1 MSQLSRRDI
10 LKLSAAL
17 LGGAALST
25 LKPLSNLARRFDK
38 GDRPNFIILVLD
50 AMSARN
56 LSTLGYARQ
65 TTPALEKFASQST
78 VYHNH
83 YAGGNFTT
91 PGTST
96 ILTGLYPWTHRA
108 ISISGMVSRAVEKN
122 NIFAL
127 LGSEY
132 TRVAFT
138 QNQLAYILLGQF
150 SADVDQLVSRT
161 AFTLQQNVPMP
172 EEKFVN
178 DPSMAYYAFNDFL
191 NASEFYVNP
200 ASISL
205 GLVDMLSFKQAE
217 IKSAPGYPRGYPY
230 NYHTYF
236 RIEDALAG
244 LAGLLRELDANPSP
258 FFTYFH
264 LLPPHEPY
272 NPRREFID
280 PFLEDGFKVP
290 SKPRH
295 PLTIFSRDDEKLS
308 RLRLVY
314 DSFIAN
320 VDYEVDRFISALEK
334 QGILDSSYLIITS
347 DHGELFER
355 GEYGHGTALVYD
367 PVAHVPL
374 MIRAPG
380 QTTRRDVHSL
390 TSNADLLPTILSLA
404 GREIPSLAEGRLLPG
419 LGGEEDSD
427 RSVFTV
433 FAKENSAFLPLNKSV
448 MSMRKDDY
456 QLLYYRGYPG
466 YDDKA
471 ELYHLGE
478 DPEELRD
485 LSSDD
490 PVTTARMKDELLE
503 LAHAADSPYQR
514 KK

>member
-17 LGGAALST
+17 LGGAAIASV
-25 LKPLSNLARRFDK
+25 KPLSKLARGF
-38 GDRPNFIILVLD
+38 GISERPNFIILVLD

-56 LSTLGYARQ
+56 LSTLGYGRP
-65 TTPALEKFASQST
+65 TTPALEKFASRST

-108 ISISGMVSRAVEKN
+108 ISINGMVSRSVEKN
-122 NIFAL
+122 NIFSL

-150 SADVDQLVSRT
+150 SQDVDTLVSRT

-172 EEKFVN
+172 EEAFVN
-178 DPSMAYYAFNDFL
+178 DPSMAYYVFNDFL

-200 ASISL
+200 ASVSL
-205 GLVDMLSFKQAE
+205 GLIDMLSFKRSE

-236 RIEDALAG
+236 RIQDVLAG
-244 LAGLLRELDANPSP
+244 LAGLIRDLDASPSP

-280 PFLEDGFKVP
+280 PFLDDGFTVP

-295 PLTIFSRDDEKLS
+295 PLVTFSRDEEKIS
-308 RLRLVY
+308 NLRLVY

-320 VDYEVDRFISALEK
+320 VDHEVDRFIRTLEK
-334 QGILDSSYLIITS
+334 QGILDTTYLIITA

-355 GEYGHGTALVYD
+355 GEYGHGTPLVYD

-374 MIRAPG
+374 MIHAPG
-380 QTTRRDVHSL
+380 QTERRDVHAL

-404 GREIPSLAEGRLLPG
+404 GRNIPSLVEGRRLPG
-419 LGGEEDSD
+419 LGGEEDSS

-448 MSMRKDDY
+448 MSIRKNDY
-456 QLLYYRGYPG
+456 HMIHYRGYPG
-466 YDDKA
+466 YDGRQ

-478 DPEELRD
+478 DPDELRD
-485 LSSDD
+485 LSAKDT
-490 PVTTARMKDELLE
+490 VTTKQLLEELLTYVDQ
-503 LAHAADSPYQR
+503 ADTPYQR
-514 KK
+514 KR

>member
-25 LKPLSNLARRFDK
+25 FKPLSNLARQLDK
-38 GDRPNFIILVLD
+38 GARPNFIVLVLD

-56 LSTLGYARQ
+56 LSALGYGRP
-65 TTPALEKFASQST
+65 TTPALERFASQST

-96 ILTGLYPWTHRA
+96 LLTGLYPWTHRA
-108 ISISGMVSRAVEKN
+108 IDISGMVSRSVEKN

-150 SADVDQLVSRT
+150 SPDVDQLMSRT
-161 AFTLQQNVPMP
+161 SFILRQNVPMP
-172 EEKFVN
+172 EEKFTN
-178 DPSMAYYAFNDFL
+178 DPSVAYYAFNDFL

-200 ASISL
+200 ASVSL
-205 GLVDMLSFKQAE
+205 GLIDMLSFKHAE

-236 RIEDALAG
+236 RIEDVLAG
-244 LAGLLRELDANPSP
+244 LAGFLRGLDANPSP

-280 PFLEDGFKVP
+280 PFLQDGFTVP
-290 SKPRH
+290 AKPHH
-295 PLTIFSRDDEKLS
+295 PLATFSRDDEKLS

-314 DSFIAN
+314 DSFISN
-320 VDYEVDRFISALEK
+320 IDYELDRFIRALEK
-334 QGILDSSYLIITS
+334 HGVLDSSYLIITS

-374 MIRAPG
+374 MIHAPG
-380 QTTRRDVHSL
+380 QTTRRDVHTL
-390 TSNADLLPTILSLA
+390 TSNTDLLPTILSLA
-404 GREIPSLAEGRLLPG
+404 GREIPSLVEGRLLPG

-448 MSMRKDDY
+448 MSMRKDDH

-466 YDDKA
+466 YDDRA

-490 PVTTARMKDELLE
+490 SVTTARMKEELLD
-503 LAHAADSPYQR
+503 LANTADAPYRR

>member
-17 LGGAALST
+17 LGGAALTT
-25 LKPLSNLARRFDK
+25 LNPLSNLARGINK
-38 GDRPNFIILVLD
+38 GGRPNFIVLVLD

-56 LSTLGYARQ
+56 LSMLGYGRP
-65 TTPALEKFASQST
+65 TTPFLEKFANQAT
-78 VYHNH
+78 VFHNH

-108 ISISGMVSRAVEKN
+108 ITISGMVSRSVEKN

-127 LGSEY
+127 LGSDY
-132 TRVAFT
+132 ARAAFT

-150 SADVDQLVSRT
+150 SPDVDKLLSRT
-161 AFTLQQNVPMP
+161 SFTLRQNVPMP

-178 DPSMAYYAFNDFL
+178 DPSMAYYAFNDYL

-200 ASISL
+200 ASVSM
-205 GLVDMLSFKQAE
+205 GLIDMLSFKKNE
-217 IKSAPGYPRGYPY
+217 IKAAPGYPRGYPY

-244 LAGLLRELDANPSP
+244 LTQVVRELDAGPSP

-280 PFLEDGFKVP
+280 PFLQDGFTTP

-295 PLTIFSRDDEKLS
+295 PLTTFSRDDEKLG

-320 VDYEVDRFISALEK
+320 VDYEVDRFIRALEK
-334 QGILDSSYLIITS
+334 HGILDSTYLIITA
-347 DHGELFER
+347 DHGEAFER

-367 PVAHVPL
+367 PVTHVPL
-374 MIRAPG
+374 IVHAPG
-380 QTTRRDVHSL
+380 QRARRDIYSP

-404 GREIPSLAEGRLLPG
+404 GREIPSMVEGRLLPE
-419 LGGEEDSD
+419 LGGSEDPD

-448 MSMRKDDY
+448 MSMRKNEC
-456 QLLYYRGYPG
+456 QLLYYRGYEE
-466 YDDKA
+466 YDDRT

-485 LSSDD
+485 LSTAD
-490 PVTTARMKDELLE
+490 PATASRMKEELLE
-503 LAHAADSPYQR
+503 HANAADAPYQR
-514 KK
+514 KR

>member
-1 MSQLSRRDI
+1 MAQLSRRDI

-17 LGGAALST
+17 VGGAALST
-25 LKPLSNLARRFDK
+25 IKPLSNLARRIGK
-38 GDRPNFIILVLD
+38 GERPNFIVLVLD

-56 LSTLGYARQ
+56 LSTLGYGRP
-65 TTPALEKFASQST
+65 TTPALEKFANRST

-96 ILTGLYPWTHRA
+96 ILTGLYPWTHRG
-108 ISISGMVSRAVEKN
+108 ITISGMVSRSVENN

-132 TRVAFT
+132 SRVAFT

-150 SADVDQLVSRT
+150 SPDVDKLVSRT

-200 ASISL
+200 ASVSM
-205 GLVDMLSFKQAE
+205 GLIDMLFFKQKE

-244 LAGLLRELDANPSP
+244 LTGLVRELDAGPSP

-280 PFLEDGFKVP
+280 PFLNDGFTVS

-320 VDYEVDRFISALEK
+320 VDYEVDRFIQALEK
-334 QGILDSSYLIITS
+334 HGILDSSYLIITS

-374 MIRAPG
+374 MIHEPG
-380 QTTRRDVHSL
+380 QTARQDVHTL

-404 GREIPSLAEGRLLPG
+404 GREIPSLVEGRLLPG
-419 LGGEEDSD
+419 LGGEDDPD

-433 FAKENSAFLPLNKSV
+433 FAKENSAFQPLNKSV
-448 MSMRKDDY
+448 MSMHKNEY

-478 DPEELRD
+478 DPDELHD

-490 PVTTARMKDELLE
+490 PATTARMKEELLD
-503 LAHAADSPYQR
+503 LANTADAPYRR